1 MKRGFPQGPRYVV
14 MVGDEVISARPGS
27 LFRASIL
34 LGELV
39 RRGQDA
45 FIAEVP

>member
-1 MKRGFPQGPRYVV
+1 MRRGFPQGPRYVV

-27 LFRASIL
+27 LYRASIL

-39 RRGQDA
+39 RRGQEA
-45 FIAEVP
+45 FIVEIQ